1 MLEAL
6 DSEVCSSA
14 HLLSSGPLTTLRS
27 LATSSGAWS
36 RERNAYPPGLTSKAI
51 EWRLATG
58 RWRRVLPGVYQTMP
72 GRDDWWTSALAAQL
86 AVPQAAWSQE
96 TAGYAW
102 GLVRSTPGRIT

>member
-1 MLEAL
+1 MQLGAP
-6 DSEVCSSA
+6 
-14 HLLSSGPLTTLRS
+14 PLVRS
-27 LATSSGAWS
+27 LDDLAVA
-36 RERNAYPPGLTSKAI
+36 RNEQRGLVTRAQCLSAGLTSKAI